1 MSSED
6 PGEVRE
12 PTEEELRQAL
22 EEQIRRLRPADVMV
36 QTAVTLL
43 TLAARRLGLEGSE
56 DEKDLAQ
63 AKEAIDGA
71 RALIPLL
78 PSEVSKQLQEPL
90 SHLQLVYAQE
100 AGGEQANPPRGA
112 GKRTP
117 PEGQASEQAAPK
129 IWTPGS

>member
-1 MSSED
+1 MSTDD
-6 PGEVRE
+6 PGQLRE

-43 TLAARRLGLEGSE
+43 TLAARRLGLEGAE
-56 DEKDLAQ
+56 DEKDLVQ
-63 AKEAIDGA
+63 AREAIEGA

-78 PSEVSKQLQEPL
+78 PEEISKQLREPL
-90 SHLQLVYAQE
+90 SHLQLAYSQE
-100 AGGEQANPPRGA
+100 AAGDQPTSRPADPPKA
-112 GKRTP
+112 P
-117 PEGQASEQAAPK
+117 PPPK